1 MLVKKEKIDEIVKSH
16 KCGEIAFHVAHTKL
30 MEEYNFS
37 SDDAFNILFPPF
49 EQGLDWDL
57 EPLNSM
63 ERILNGWKRE
73 RSRNGDN

>member
-1 MLVKKEKIDEIVKSH
+1 MLVKKEKIEEIVKSH

-37 SDDAFNILFPPF
+37 SDDALNILFPPF

-63 ERILNGWKRE
+63 ERILNG
-73 RSRNGDN
+73 